1 VSTLAARPTRTR
13 HAKFREQSLAVA
25 HQRLMI
31 LMLLFSAVAFVIAL
45 RLLWLTVFAD
55 SALGRANPNLLAPPR
70 ADIVDRNGE
79 AVSYTHLRA
88 HETG

>member
-1 VSTLAARPTRTR
+1 
-13 HAKFREQSLAVA
+13 
-25 HQRLMI
+25 MI

-70 ADIVDRNGE
+70 ADLVDRNGE
-79 AVSYTHLRA
+79 VLARTIDAWSVGIHANRLLNKLKTSVKCPQQKLKMLCR
-88 HETG
+88 